1 MKSNGRPASAALASL
16 ASLPPLIALLLG
28 ALGVFGFAPY
38 EIFPLP
44 LFSMAGL
51 FILWHKA
58 ADTRRA
64 AWLGWLWG
72 LGFFLSGVSWVYISL
87 HDMGGMFAPAALAAT
102 IALCIILALYPALAG
117 ALYKRM
123 ATGQPWRDALLVA
136 GIWTLTEWLRGW
148 FLTGFPWLAS
158 GYAHTPPSP
167 LAGYAAI
174 LGVYGVGLLA
184 AFIAGLLAFLRP
196 PLATRK
202 QMLAAIAAAALVFG
216 LGALLARM
224 DWTQPVGKP
233 ITVSLLQ
240 GNIPQ
245 ETKWDT
251 ERVPYSLITYARL
264 LHAYPAQLIVMPE
277 TALPMFL
284 DEVPGE
290 YLSMLKANGPVLTG
304 VASYTPIPGKPDGYI
319 NIALGLDREGH
330 FQSYAKAHLVPFGE
344 YVPTGFAWFMG
355 LMNMPMSDFT
365 PGSTH
370 QAPMELAGQKIAPN
384 ICFED
389 LFGEAII
396 RALPQ
401 ATLLINISN
410 TAWFGDSLAQ
420 PQHLQI
426 ARMRALET
434 GRPMLRAT
442 NTGMTAAIAPDGRV
456 IAVLPPFTRS
466 GMTVEVQGYSGATP
480 YVRWGNM
487 LVIMLALAA
496 VLPALHGRRKLRN
509 AQPTLS

>member
-1 MKSNGRPASAALASL
+1 MKSNYRPT
-16 ASLPPLIALLLG
+16 LIALLLG
-28 ALGVFGFAPY
+28 ALSVFGFAPY

-44 LFSMAGL
+44 IISLAGL
-51 FILWHKA
+51 FILWRKA
-58 ADTRRA
+58 ETPRHA
-64 AWLGWLWG
+64 AWVGWFWG
-72 LGFFLSGVSWVYISL
+72 LGFFLSGVSWIYISL
-87 HDMGGMFAPAALAAT
+87 HDMGGMFAPAALTAT
-102 IALCIILALYPALAG
+102 VALCVILALYPALTG
-117 ALYKRM
+117 AIFKRM
-123 ATGQPWRDALLVA
+123 ATRQVWRDALLVA
-136 GIWTLTEWLRGW
+136 GLWALTEWLRGW

-167 LAGYAAI
+167 LAGYAAV
-174 LGVYGVGLLA
+174 LGVYGMGLLA
-184 AFIAGLLAFLRP
+184 ACIAGLLAFLRP
-196 PLATRK
+196 PLASRK
-202 QMLAAIAAAALVFG
+202 QMLAAITVITLILGFG
-216 LGALLARM
+216 TLLARM
-224 DWTQPVGKP
+224 DWTHPVGKP
-233 ITVSLLQ
+233 LTVSLLQ

-245 ETKWDT
+245 ETKWDA

-284 DEVPGE
+284 DEVPNE
-290 YLSMLKANGPVLTG
+290 YLSMLKENGPVLTG
-304 VASYTPIPGKPDGYI
+304 VASYTPIPGKPDGFI
-319 NIALGLDREGH
+319 NIALGIDREGR

-344 YVPTGFAWFMG
+344 YVPAGFAWFMG

-365 PGSTH
+365 PGAAH
-370 QAPMELAGQKIAPN
+370 QPPMELAGQKIAPN

-426 ARMRALET
+426 ARIRALET

-442 NTGMTAAIAPDGRV
+442 NTGMTAAIAPDGRI
-456 IAVLPPFTRS
+456 IAALPPFTRS

-480 YVRWGNM
+480 YVRWGNS
-487 LVIMLALAA
+487 LTIMLALLA
-496 VLPALHGRRKLRN
+496 LFPALLWQRQQRKTRHAL
-509 AQPTLS
+509 P